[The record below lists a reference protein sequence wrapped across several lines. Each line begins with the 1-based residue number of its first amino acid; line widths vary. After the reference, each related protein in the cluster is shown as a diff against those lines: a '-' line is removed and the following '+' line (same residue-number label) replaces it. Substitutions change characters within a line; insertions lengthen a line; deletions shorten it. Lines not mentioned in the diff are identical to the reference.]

1 MQHPVLPCVEPA
13 MSTHVLPRCCAYIL
27 CLEHTVLPCFMALFF
42 DQICICQENALE
54 LPYALEKKCFPK

>member
-1 MQHPVLPCVEPA
+1 MCLGVVPIP
-13 MSTHVLPRCCAYIL
+13 

-54 LPYALEKKCFPK
+54 IPYALEKKVSPSDIHGFQAEIDNLPMA